1 MYKVT
6 NKGKTLR
13 YVAGVAVQP
22 GQSVEIDEKFKA
34 RVECVPNAALIKAGE
49 LEIKKAED
57 PDAKAK
63 KEAEAKAKAEAE
75 AAEAKAKADAEAA
88 AAAEAKAKE
97 EAEAKAK
104 AKK

>member
-34 RVECVPNAALIKAGE
+34 RIDVKVNKALVESGE
-49 LEIKKAED
+49 LEIKSGGSKVETPVEAKEDTETKAR
-57 PDAKAK
+57 AK
-63 KEAEAKAKAEAE
+63 K
-75 AAEAKAKADAEAA
+75 
-88 AAAEAKAKE
+88 
-97 EAEAKAK
+97 
-104 AKK
+104 

>member
-13 YVAGVAVQP
+13 FVAGFAVQP

-34 RVECVPNAALIKAGE
+34 RVECLPNAALIKAGE
-49 LEIKKAED
+49 LEIKKSED

-63 KEAEAKAKAEAE
+63 KEAEAK